1 VKLNPPKHVAII
13 MDGNGRWAKIRNLPR
28 VAGHRAG
35 IKVVEQIVKHALN
48 IGLPHL
54 TLFAFSSENWLRPK
68 DEVNELMNL
77 LDFYL
82 ENELPKAFE
91 DNIKF
96 IVSGRIENIPSYIR
110 EKIFAAINNSK
121 NNTAMTL
128 NLALSYGSREE
139 ILDAIKKLI
148 ADYSKNLID
157 AEHITE
163 KVFSRY
169 LYNPELPDID
179 LLIRTS
185 GEKRISNFMLWQL
198 AYTELYFTNTLWP
211 DFSTT
216 EFDEA
221 IKDYLKRKRRFGLT
235 DEQILN
241 KEYNR

>member
-1 VKLNPPKHVAII
+1 MKVNLPSHVAII
-13 MDGNGRWAKIRNLPR
+13 MDGNGRWAKLRNLPR

-35 IKVVEQIVKHALN
+35 INVVKEIVKHATHL
-48 IGLPHL
+48 GLPYL

-96 IVSGRIENIPSYIR
+96 IVSGRIENIPSSIR
-110 EKIFAAINNSK
+110 EKIYAAINNSK

-128 NLALSYGSREE
+128 NLALSYSSREE
-139 ILDAIKKLI
+139 ILDAVKKLI
-148 ADYSKNLID
+148 ADYSKQLID
-157 AEHITE
+157 IEHITE
-163 KVFSRY
+163 KVFSKY
-169 LYNPELPDID
+169 LYNPELPDVD

-211 DFSTT
+211 DFTT
-216 EFDEA
+216 SEFDEA
-221 IKDYLKRKRRFGLT
+221 IEDYLKRMRRFGLT
-235 DEQILN
+235 DEQILKRHN
-241 KEYNR
+241 S

>member
-1 VKLNPPKHVAII
+1 MKVNLPSHVAII
-13 MDGNGRWAKIRNLPR
+13 MDGNGRWAKLRNLPR

-35 IKVVEQIVKHALN
+35 INVVKEIVKHATHL
-48 IGLPHL
+48 GLPYL

-96 IVSGRIENIPSYIR
+96 IVSGRIENIPSSIR
-110 EKIFAAINNSK
+110 EKIYAAINNSK

-128 NLALSYGSREE
+128 NLALSYSSREE
-139 ILDAIKKLI
+139 ILDAVKKLI
-148 ADYSKNLID
+148 ADYSKQLID
-157 AEHITE
+157 IEHITE
-163 KVFSRY
+163 KVFSKY
-169 LYNPELPDID
+169 LYNPELPDVD

-211 DFSTT
+211 EFTT
-216 EFDEA
+216 SEFDEA
-221 IKDYLKRKRRFGLT
+221 IEDYLKRMRRFGLT
-235 DEQILN
+235 DEQILKRHN
-241 KEYNR
+241 S